1 MGNIH
6 EIAMRILVID
16 SKDGS
21 PPNIRIMNYFKSF
34 KMKFRHSIL
43 ILSFPDPKI
52 EGSKV
57 NNDSINII
65 KLPIV
70 NFSSNRLKNFFF
82 RYIIYVRILN
92 KIIQVYKPHII
103 FVSDFPNIYLT
114 YIFFLKAISKLK
126 CKLVAEWYDKNTLSN
141 YDKIFNRKSF
151 LSNLASIINEYF
163 GMFSYD
169 YILYSSE
176 DFKSILKS
184 FKLKKIN
191 GIKVIPPV
199 DSTQLRPYPK
209 SVSREFINSMLGNRI
224 FSEKDDYVL
233 FFMGG
238 NFDYYFQLKSIVLLR
253 KYLDKNINIVI
264 KSPKNDPKIEKLKA
278 YFPDNLVLI
287 DKYIDKKI
295 MPYFIS
301 SFDLAIYISDKRV
314 LNENFRYPYRMLE
327 CLACG
332 LPIVMIG
339 NVGELARTIANYKCG
354 IVLDKEDYKE
364 AAKIISEILKD
375 KEKLNLFSYNARN
388 FAENV
393 SMESTSKFLNSFFKI
408 IAEKSF

>member
-1 MGNIH
+1 
-6 EIAMRILVID
+6 MRILVID

-21 PPNIRIMNYFKSF
+21 SPNVRIINFFKNF
-34 KMKFRHSIL
+34 RIKFSHSIL
-43 ILSFPDPKI
+43 ILSFPDAKI
-52 EGSKV
+52 KGSKI
-57 NNDSINII
+57 NNDLINVI
-65 KLPIV
+65 KFPLI
-70 NFSSNRLKNFFF
+70 NFSSNRIKNFFF
-82 RYIIYVRILN
+82 KYIIYVKIIN
-92 KIIQVYKPHII
+92 KIIQAYKPDII
-103 FVSDFPNIYLT
+103 FISDFPNIYLT
-114 YIFFLKAISKLK
+114 YIFFLKAISRLK
-126 CKLVAEWYDKNTLSN
+126 CKLIAEWYDKNTLSN

-151 LSNLASIINEYF
+151 LSNLASTINEYF

-176 DFKSILKS
+176 NFKSIFKS

-191 GIKVIPPV
+191 GIKVIPPI
-199 DSTQLRPYPK
+199 DSTLFRPYPK
-209 SVSREFINSMLGNRI
+209 KISREIVNNTLGKRI
-224 FSEKDDYVL
+224 FSEMNQYIL
-233 FFMGG
+233 FYMGG
-238 NFDYYFQLKSIVLLR
+238 NFDYYFQLKSIILLR

-264 KSPKNDPKIEKLKA
+264 KSPENNPQIEKLKA
-278 YFPDNLVLI
+278 YFPDNLILI

-301 SFDLAIYISDKRV
+301 SFDLAIYVSNKRI

-339 NVGELARTIANYKCG
+339 NVGELARTIINYKCG

-375 KEKLNLFSYNARN
+375 KERLDLFSYNARK
-388 FAENV
+388 FAEEV
-393 SMESTSKFLNSFFKI
+393 SMESTTKLLNSFFNI
-408 IAEKSF
+408 IAKKSF